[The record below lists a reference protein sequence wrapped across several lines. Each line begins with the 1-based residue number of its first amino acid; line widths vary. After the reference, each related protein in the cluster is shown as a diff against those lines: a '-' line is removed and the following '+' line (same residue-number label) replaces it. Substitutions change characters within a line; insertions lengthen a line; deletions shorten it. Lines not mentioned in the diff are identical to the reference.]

1 MYSENITPDIFVGTP
16 KAHFSLDTNLTMSG
30 YATEAITISLDN
42 ILPISVFEMRLIDM
56 PDGLFVTAVNPVG
69 RFADVGGS
77 LLDNSGED
85 EDGNCFIFGYTIGSA
100 IPVGT
105 GPILEISVQ
114 QKNYFGGHLGL
125 FFGDVTARDENTNEV
140 TVSATGYG
148 MFSIALGT
156 IDDIA
161 LPNRYT
167 LYQNYPNPFNPV
179 TVIQYDLPE
188 LSNVKL
194 TIYDLAG
201 RQIRSLLHETQAPGL
216 KTIVWNARDDMG
228 NKMGAGVY
236 IYQLKTDNFIAS
248 KKMILVK

>member
-1 MYSENITPDIFVGTP
+1 
-16 KAHFSLDTNLTMSG
+16 
-30 YATEAITISLDN
+30 
-42 ILPISVFEMRLIDM
+42 
-56 PDGLFVTAVNPVG
+56 
-69 RFADVGGS
+69 
-77 LLDNSGED
+77 
-85 EDGNCFIFGYTIGSA
+85 
-100 IPVGT
+100 
-105 GPILEISVQ
+105 
-114 QKNYFGGHLGL
+114 
-125 FFGDVTARDENTNEV
+125 
-140 TVSATGYG
+140 

-156 IDDIA
+156 IDDII

-179 TVIQYDLPE
+179 TVLQYDLPE

-201 RQIRSLLHETQAPGL
+201 RQVRSLLHETQAPGL
-216 KTIVWNARDDMG
+216 KTIVWDARDEMG